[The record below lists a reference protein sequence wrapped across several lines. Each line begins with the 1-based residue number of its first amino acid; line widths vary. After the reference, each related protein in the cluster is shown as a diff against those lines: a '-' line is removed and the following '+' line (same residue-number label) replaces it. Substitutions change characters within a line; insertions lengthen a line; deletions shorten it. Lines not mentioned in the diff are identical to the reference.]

1 MLITKFLHNCLN
13 EALQKLIDEQNITNF
28 TPPDYVV
35 EKPKNKTHGDYAT
48 NLPMQLAKIFKENP
62 IDIAHKIKDK
72 FDADN
77 FEEISVASPGFIN
90 FKLSKIWLEKEIIR
104 CTDLKNNFGNQT
116 KKNKKVQVEFVSVN
130 PTGKLHL
137 GHIRGAVIGSTISNI
152 LESQNF
158 TVTRE
163 YYVNDAG
170 NQIEFFCKS
179 IIERIKELQGK
190 DFNIT
195 DEMYGGIDILDI
207 SKKIINKYP
216 DYQNYDFSN
225 IAEDEFEGL
234 KKISIEI
241 CINEIMDD
249 LKSLNISHDNW
260 FSESSLIDTGYLDE
274 TIDIL
279 KELNLIYVKD
289 EATWIKTEELG
300 DDRDN
305 VLFKS
310 SDKKPTYF
318 ATDIAYHRNKFKERS
333 FEKVI
338 NVWGS
343 DHHGHIKR
351 MELILEKLNVNPKN
365 FNVILNQI
373 VSLKSNNKTVKFS
386 KRSGNSIFLS
396 EIVEEI
402 GADACRF
409 SFLSRSSESQ
419 MEIDLDLFK
428 NKSAENPVFYIQ
440 YAHARLCSILKNAKE
455 RQIDFETEKILSLE
469 TIEEINLAKK
479 ITEFPEL
486 LHRVSENY
494 GVHELTFF
502 ALELSQLIQKFYEN
516 NRVFDK
522 DSKGD
527 QITKSRLIITKASK
541 ITLANLLSLMGMSS
555 PEEM

>member
-28 TPPDYVV
+28 TPPSYVV

-72 FDADN
+72 FVADN
-77 FEEISVASPGFIN
+77 LEEISVASPGFIN

-104 CTDLKNNFGNQT
+104 CIDLKNNFGNQT
-116 KKNKKVQVEFVSVN
+116 KNNKKVQVEFVSVN

-190 DFNIT
+190 NFNIT
-195 DEMYGGIDILDI
+195 EEMYNGIDVVDI
-207 SKKIINKYP
+207 SKKIINEYP
-216 DYQNYDFSN
+216 DYQNYDFSK
-225 IAEDEFEGL
+225 ITEDEFENL

-241 CINEIMDD
+241 CINEIIED
-249 LKSLNISHDNW
+249 LKSLKIFHDNW
-260 FSESSLIDTGYLDE
+260 FYESNLIDTKYLDE
-274 TIDIL
+274 TIGVL
-279 KELNLIYVKD
+279 KELNLIYIKD

-310 SDKKPTYF
+310 NDNKPTYF

-351 MELILEKLNVNPKN
+351 MELILEKLKINPKN
-365 FNVILNQI
+365 FDVILNQI
-373 VSLKSNNKTVKFS
+373 VSLKSNDKTIKFS

-396 EIVEEI
+396 EIVEKI

-428 NKSAENPVFYIQ
+428 NKSSENPVFYIQ
-440 YAHARLCSILKNAKE
+440 YAHARLCSILKNAEE
-455 RQIDFETEKILSLE
+455 RQIDFESEKILSLK
-469 TIEEINLAKK
+469 TLEEINLAKK

-522 DSKGD
+522 ESKD
-527 QITKSRLIITKASK
+527 DEITKSRLIITKASK
-541 ITLANLLSLMGMSS
+541 ITLANLLTLMGMSS

>member
-28 TPPDYVV
+28 TPPSYVV

-77 FEEISVASPGFIN
+77 LEEISVASPGFIN

-104 CTDLKNNFGNQT
+104 CIDLKNNYGNQT
-116 KKNKKVQVEFVSVN
+116 KNNKKVQVEFVSVN

-190 DFNIT
+190 DFKIT
-195 DEMYGGIDILDI
+195 DEMYSGIDILNI

-225 IAEDEFEGL
+225 ITEDEFEEL

-249 LKSLNISHDNW
+249 LKSLNIYHDNW
-260 FSESSLIDTGYLDE
+260 FSESSLIDAGYLDE

-338 NVWGS
+338 YVWGS

-351 MELILEKLNVNPKN
+351 MELILEKLNVDPKN

>member
-13 EALQKLIDEQNITNF
+13 EALQELIDEQNISNF
-28 TPPDYVV
+28 TPPLYVI
-35 EKPKNKTHGDYAT
+35 EKPKNKNHGDYAT
-48 NLPMQLAKIFKENP
+48 NLPMQLAKIFKDSP
-62 IDIAHKIKDK
+62 INIANKIKDK

-77 FEEISVASPGFIN
+77 LEEISVASPGFIN
-90 FKLSKIWLEKEIIR
+90 FKLSKSWLKKEIIK
-104 CTDLKNNFGNQT
+104 CVELKNNFGNQNN
-116 KKNKKVQVEFVSVN
+116 KKKKVQVEFVSVN

-152 LESQNF
+152 LESLNF
-158 TVTRE
+158 SVTRE

-179 IIERIKELQGK
+179 VIERIKEQQGK

-195 DEMYGGIDILDI
+195 EEMYSGIDIINI
-207 SKKIINKYP
+207 SKKIITKHP

-225 IAEDEFEGL
+225 ISKNEFENL

-241 CINEIMDD
+241 CINEIIDD

-260 FSESSLIDTGYLDE
+260 FSESSLIDTKYLDE

-351 MELILEKLNVNPKN
+351 MELILEKLKINPEN
-365 FNVILNQI
+365 FDVILNQI
-373 VSLKSNNKTVKFS
+373 VSLKSKNKTVKFS

-428 NKSAENPVFYIQ
+428 NKSNENPVFYIQ

-455 RQIDFETEKILSLE
+455 RKIDFETEKILSLK
-469 TIEEINLAKK
+469 TNEEINLAKK

-516 NRVFDK
+516 NRVFDNESK
-522 DSKGD
+522 DEEIL
-527 QITKSRLIITKASK
+527 QSRLIITKASK
-541 ITLANLLSLMGMSS
+541 ITLSNLLSIMGMKA

>member
-1 MLITKFLHNCLN
+1 
-13 EALQKLIDEQNITNF
+13 
-28 TPPDYVV
+28 
-35 EKPKNKTHGDYAT
+35 
-48 NLPMQLAKIFKENP
+48 
-62 IDIAHKIKDK
+62 
-72 FDADN
+72 
-77 FEEISVASPGFIN
+77 
-90 FKLSKIWLEKEIIR
+90 
-104 CTDLKNNFGNQT
+104 
-116 KKNKKVQVEFVSVN
+116 
-130 PTGKLHL
+130 
-137 GHIRGAVIGSTISNI
+137 
-152 LESQNF
+152 
-158 TVTRE
+158 
-163 YYVNDAG
+163 
-170 NQIEFFCKS
+170 
-179 IIERIKELQGK
+179 
-190 DFNIT
+190 
-195 DEMYGGIDILDI
+195 
-207 SKKIINKYP
+207 
-216 DYQNYDFSN
+216 
-225 IAEDEFEGL
+225 
-234 KKISIEI
+234 
-241 CINEIMDD
+241 MDD

-260 FSESSLIDTGYLDE
+260 FSESSLIDAGYLDE

-279 KELNLIYVKD
+279 KELNLIYIKD

-351 MELILEKLNVNPKN
+351 MELILEKLNVNQKN
-365 FNVILNQI
+365 FKVILNQI
-373 VSLKSNNKTVKFS
+373 VSLKSNNNTVKFS

-396 EIVEEI
+396 EIVVEI

-455 RQIDFETEKILSLE
+455 RQIDFETEKILSLK

-522 DSKGD
+522 DSKDD

>member
-1 MLITKFLHNCLN
+1 MLITKFLHNCLK

-28 TPPDYVV
+28 TPPVYVV
-35 EKPKNKTHGDYAT
+35 EKPKNKNHGDYAT

-62 IDIAHKIKDK
+62 LSIANKIKDK

-77 FEEISVASPGFIN
+77 LEDISVASPGFIN
-90 FKLSKIWLEKEIIR
+90 FKLSKTWLEKEIIR
-104 CTDLKNNFGNQT
+104 CIELKNNFGNQN

-190 DFNIT
+190 NFNIT
-195 DEMYGGIDILDI
+195 EEMYNGIDVVDI
-207 SKKIINKYP
+207 SKKIINEYP
-216 DYQNYDFSN
+216 DYQNYDFSK
-225 IAEDEFEGL
+225 ITEDEFENL

-241 CINEIMDD
+241 CINEIIED
-249 LKSLNISHDNW
+249 LKSLNIFHDNW
-260 FSESSLIDTGYLDE
+260 FYESNLIDTKYLDE
-274 TIDIL
+274 TIGVL
-279 KELNLIYVKD
+279 KELNLIYIKD

-310 SDKKPTYF
+310 NDNKPTYF

-351 MELILEKLNVNPKN
+351 MELILEKLKINPKN
-365 FNVILNQI
+365 FDVILNQI
-373 VSLKSNNKTVKFS
+373 VSLKSNDKTIKFS

-396 EIVEEI
+396 EIVEKI

-428 NKSAENPVFYIQ
+428 NKSSENPVFYLQ
-440 YAHARLCSILKNAKE
+440 YAHARLCSILKNAEE
-455 RQIDFETEKILSLE
+455 RQIDFESEKILSLK
-469 TIEEINLAKK
+469 TLEEINLAKK

-522 DSKGD
+522 ESKD
-527 QITKSRLIITKASK
+527 DEITKSRLIITKASK
-541 ITLANLLSLMGMSS
+541 ITLANLLTLMGMSS

>member
-28 TPPDYVV
+28 TPPTYVV

-77 FEEISVASPGFIN
+77 LEEISVASPGFIN

-104 CTDLKNNFGNQT
+104 CIDLKNNFGNQT
-116 KKNKKVQVEFVSVN
+116 KNNKKVQVEFVSVN

-195 DEMYGGIDILDI
+195 DEMYSGIDILDI

-225 IAEDEFEGL
+225 ITEDEFDNL

-351 MELILEKLNVNPKN
+351 MELSLEKLNVNPEN
-365 FNVILNQI
+365 FKVILNQI
-373 VSLKSNNKTVKFS
+373 VSLKSNNNTVKFS

-428 NKSAENPVFYIQ
+428 NKSTENPVFYIQ

-455 RQIDFETEKILSLE
+455 RQIDFETEKILSLK

-522 DSKGD
+522 DSKDD

>member
-1 MLITKFLHNCLN
+1 MLITKFLHNCLK

-28 TPPDYVV
+28 TPPVYVV
-35 EKPKNKTHGDYAT
+35 EKPKNKNHGDYAT

-62 IDIAHKIKDK
+62 LSIANKIKDK

-77 FEEISVASPGFIN
+77 LEDISVASPGFIN
-90 FKLSKIWLEKEIIR
+90 FKLSKTWLEKEIIR
-104 CTDLKNNFGNQT
+104 CIELKNNFGNQN

-190 DFNIT
+190 NFNIT
-195 DEMYGGIDILDI
+195 EEMYNGIDVVDI
-207 SKKIINKYP
+207 SKKIINEYP
-216 DYQNYDFSN
+216 DYQNYDFSK
-225 IAEDEFEGL
+225 ITEDEFENL

-241 CINEIMDD
+241 CINEIIED
-249 LKSLNISHDNW
+249 LKSLNIFHDNW
-260 FSESSLIDTGYLDE
+260 FYESNLIDTEYLDE
-274 TIDIL
+274 TIGVL
-279 KELNLIYVKD
+279 KELNLIYIKD

-310 SDKKPTYF
+310 NDNKPTYF

-351 MELILEKLNVNPKN
+351 MELILEKLKINPKN
-365 FNVILNQI
+365 FDVILNQI
-373 VSLKSNNKTVKFS
+373 VSLKSNNKTIKFS

-396 EIVEEI
+396 EIVEKI

-428 NKSAENPVFYIQ
+428 NKSSENPVFYIQ
-440 YAHARLCSILKNAKE
+440 YAHARLCSILKNAEE
-455 RQIDFETEKILSLE
+455 RQIDFESEKILSLK
-469 TIEEINLAKK
+469 TLEEINLAKK

-522 DSKGD
+522 ESKD
-527 QITKSRLIITKASK
+527 DEITKSRLIITKASK
-541 ITLANLLSLMGMSS
+541 ITLANLLTLMGMSS

>member
-1 MLITKFLHNCLN
+1 MLITKFLHNCLK

-28 TPPDYVV
+28 TPPVYVV
-35 EKPKNKTHGDYAT
+35 EKPKNKNHGDYAT

-62 IDIAHKIKDK
+62 LSIANKIKDK

-77 FEEISVASPGFIN
+77 LEEISVASPGFIN
-90 FKLSKIWLEKEIIR
+90 FKLSKTWLEKEIIR
-104 CTDLKNNFGNQT
+104 CIELKNNFGNQN

-190 DFNIT
+190 NFNIT
-195 DEMYGGIDILDI
+195 EEMYNGIDVVDI
-207 SKKIINKYP
+207 SKKIINEYP
-216 DYQNYDFSN
+216 DYQNYDFSK
-225 IAEDEFEGL
+225 ITEDEFENL

-241 CINEIMDD
+241 CINEIIED
-249 LKSLNISHDNW
+249 LKSLNIFHDNW
-260 FSESSLIDTGYLDE
+260 FYESNLIDTKYLDE
-274 TIDIL
+274 TIGVL
-279 KELNLIYVKD
+279 KELNLIYIKD

-310 SDKKPTYF
+310 NDNKPTYF

-351 MELILEKLNVNPKN
+351 MELILEKLKINPKN
-365 FNVILNQI
+365 FDVILNQI
-373 VSLKSNNKTVKFS
+373 VSLKSNNKTIKFS

-396 EIVEEI
+396 EIVEKI

-428 NKSAENPVFYIQ
+428 NKSSENPVFYIQ
-440 YAHARLCSILKNAKE
+440 YAHARLCSILKNAEE
-455 RQIDFETEKILSLE
+455 RQIDFESEKILSLK
-469 TIEEINLAKK
+469 TLEEINLAKK

-522 DSKGD
+522 ESKD
-527 QITKSRLIITKASK
+527 DEITKSRLIITKASK
-541 ITLANLLSLMGMSS
+541 ITLANLLTLMGMSS

>member
-1 MLITKFLHNCLN
+1 MLITKFLHNCLK

-28 TPPDYVV
+28 TPPVYVV
-35 EKPKNKTHGDYAT
+35 EKPKNKNHGDYAT

-62 IDIAHKIKDK
+62 LSIANKIKDK

-77 FEEISVASPGFIN
+77 LEEISVASPGFIN
-90 FKLSKIWLEKEIIR
+90 FKLSKTWLEKEIIR
-104 CTDLKNNFGNQT
+104 CIELKNNFGNQN

-190 DFNIT
+190 NFNIT
-195 DEMYGGIDILDI
+195 EEMYNGIDVVDI
-207 SKKIINKYP
+207 SKKIINEYP
-216 DYQNYDFSN
+216 DYQNYDFSK
-225 IAEDEFEGL
+225 ITEDEFENL

-241 CINEIMDD
+241 CINEIIED
-249 LKSLNISHDNW
+249 LKSLNIFHDNW
-260 FSESSLIDTGYLDE
+260 FYESNLIDTKYLDE
-274 TIDIL
+274 TIGVL
-279 KELNLIYVKD
+279 KELNLIYIKD

-310 SDKKPTYF
+310 NDNKPTYF

-351 MELILEKLNVNPKN
+351 MELILEKLKINPKN
-365 FNVILNQI
+365 FDVILNQI
-373 VSLKSNNKTVKFS
+373 VSLKSNNKTIKFS

-428 NKSAENPVFYIQ
+428 NKSSENPVFYIQ
-440 YAHARLCSILKNAKE
+440 YAHARLCSILKNAEE
-455 RQIDFETEKILSLE
+455 RQIDFESEKILSLK
-469 TIEEINLAKK
+469 TLEEINLAKK

-522 DSKGD
+522 ESKD
-527 QITKSRLIITKASK
+527 DEITKSRLIITKASK
-541 ITLANLLSLMGMSS
+541 ITLANLLTLMGMSS

>member
-1 MLITKFLHNCLN
+1 MLITKFLHNCLK

-28 TPPDYVV
+28 TPPVYVV
-35 EKPKNKTHGDYAT
+35 EKPKNKNHGDYAT
-48 NLPMQLAKIFKENP
+48 NLPMQLAKILKEDP
-62 IDIAHKIKDK
+62 LSIANKIKDK

-77 FEEISVASPGFIN
+77 LEDISVASPGFIN
-90 FKLSKIWLEKEIIR
+90 FKLSKTWLENEIIR
-104 CTDLKNNFGNQT
+104 CIELKNNFGNQN

-190 DFNIT
+190 NFNIT
-195 DEMYGGIDILDI
+195 EEMYNGIDVVDI
-207 SKKIINKYP
+207 SKKIINEYP
-216 DYQNYDFSN
+216 DYQNYDFSK
-225 IAEDEFEGL
+225 ITEDEFENL

-241 CINEIMDD
+241 CINEIIED
-249 LKSLNISHDNW
+249 LKSLNIFHDNW
-260 FSESSLIDTGYLDE
+260 FYESNLIDTKYLDE
-274 TIDIL
+274 TIGVL
-279 KELNLIYVKD
+279 KELNLIYIKD

-310 SDKKPTYF
+310 NDNKPTYF

-351 MELILEKLNVNPKN
+351 MELILEKLKINPKN
-365 FNVILNQI
+365 FDVILNQI
-373 VSLKSNNKTVKFS
+373 VSLKSNDKTIKFS

-396 EIVEEI
+396 EIVEKI

-428 NKSAENPVFYIQ
+428 NKSNENPVFYIQ
-440 YAHARLCSILKNAKE
+440 YAHARLCSILKNAEE
-455 RQIDFETEKILSLE
+455 RQIDFESEKILSLK
-469 TIEEINLAKK
+469 TLEEINLAKK

-522 DSKGD
+522 ESKD
-527 QITKSRLIITKASK
+527 DEITKSRLIITKASK
-541 ITLANLLSLMGMSS
+541 ITLANLLTLMGMSS

>member
-1 MLITKFLHNCLN
+1 MLITKFLHNCLK

-28 TPPDYVV
+28 TPPVYVV
-35 EKPKNKTHGDYAT
+35 EKPKNKNHGDYAT

-62 IDIAHKIKDK
+62 LSIANKIKDK

-77 FEEISVASPGFIN
+77 LEDISVASPGFIN
-90 FKLSKIWLEKEIIR
+90 FKLSKTWLENEIIR
-104 CTDLKNNFGNQT
+104 CIELKNNFGNQN

-158 TVTRE
+158 KVTRE

-190 DFNIT
+190 NFNIT
-195 DEMYGGIDILDI
+195 EEMYNGIDVVDI
-207 SKKIINKYP
+207 SKKIINEYP
-216 DYQNYDFSN
+216 DYQNYDFSK
-225 IAEDEFEGL
+225 ITEDEFENL

-241 CINEIMDD
+241 CINEIIED
-249 LKSLNISHDNW
+249 LKSLNIFHDNW
-260 FSESSLIDTGYLDE
+260 FYESNLIDTKYLDE
-274 TIDIL
+274 TIGVL
-279 KELNLIYVKD
+279 KELNLIYIKD

-310 SDKKPTYF
+310 NDNKPTYF

-351 MELILEKLNVNPKN
+351 MELILEKLKINPKN
-365 FNVILNQI
+365 FDVILNQI
-373 VSLKSNNKTVKFS
+373 VSLKSNNKTIKFS

-428 NKSAENPVFYIQ
+428 NKSNENPVFYIQ
-440 YAHARLCSILKNAKE
+440 YAHARLCSILKNAEE
-455 RQIDFETEKILSLE
+455 RQIDFESEKILSLK
-469 TIEEINLAKK
+469 TLEEINLAKK

-522 DSKGD
+522 ESKD
-527 QITKSRLIITKASK
+527 DEITKSRLIITKASK
-541 ITLANLLSLMGMSS
+541 ITLANLLTLMGMSS

>member
-13 EALQKLIDEQNITNF
+13 EALQKLIEEQNINNF
-28 TPPDYVV
+28 TPPTYVV
-35 EKPKNKTHGDYAT
+35 EKPKNKNHGDYAT
-48 NLPMQLAKIFKENP
+48 NLPMQLVKIFKENP

-77 FEEISVASPGFIN
+77 LEEISVASPGFIN
-90 FKLSKIWLEKEIIR
+90 FKLSKSWIEKEI
-104 CTDLKNNFGNQT
+104 LKCIEQKDDFGSQN

-158 TVTRE
+158 TVTKE

-170 NQIEFFCKS
+170 NQIDFFCKS

-190 DFNIT
+190 DSNIT
-195 DEMYGGIDILDI
+195 DEMYGGIDIIDI
-207 SKKIINKYP
+207 SKKIISKYP
-216 DYQNYDFSN
+216 NYQNYDFSN
-225 IAEDEFEGL
+225 ITEDELENL

-241 CINEIMDD
+241 CLNEIKAD

-260 FSESSLIDTGYLDE
+260 FSESSLIDAGYLDE

-279 KELNLIYVKD
+279 NKINLIYIKD
-289 EATWIKTEELG
+289 GATWIKTEELG

-318 ATDIAYHRNKFKERS
+318 ATDIAYHRNKFEERS

-351 MELILEKLNVNPKN
+351 MELILEKLNINPKN
-365 FNVILNQI
+365 LNVILNQI

-428 NKSAENPVFYIQ
+428 NKSTENPVFYIQ
-440 YAHARLCSILKNAKE
+440 YAHARLCSILKNANE
-455 RQIDFETEKILSLE
+455 RQIDFETEQILSIK

-479 ITEFPEL
+479 IIEFPEL

-522 DSKGD
+522 DSKRD
-527 QITKSRLIITKASK
+527 EITKSRLIITKASK

>member
-28 TPPDYVV
+28 TPPTYVV

-77 FEEISVASPGFIN
+77 LEEISVASPGFIN

-104 CTDLKNNFGNQT
+104 CIDLKNNFGNQT
-116 KKNKKVQVEFVSVN
+116 KNNKKVQVEFVSVN

-195 DEMYGGIDILDI
+195 DEMYSGIDILDI

-225 IAEDEFEGL
+225 ITEDEFDNL

-260 FSESSLIDTGYLDE
+260 FLESSLIDTGYLDE
-274 TIDIL
+274 TIGIL
-279 KELNLIYVKD
+279 QELNLIYIKD

-365 FNVILNQI
+365 FKVILNQI
-373 VSLKSNNKTVKFS
+373 VSLKSNNNTVKFS

-402 GADACRF
+402 GADASRF

-428 NKSAENPVFYIQ
+428 NKSTENPVFYIQ

-455 RQIDFETEKILSLE
+455 RQIDFETEKILSLK

-522 DSKGD
+522 DSKDD

>member
-1 MLITKFLHNCLN
+1 MLITKFLHNCLK

-28 TPPDYVV
+28 TPPVYVV
-35 EKPKNKTHGDYAT
+35 EKPKNKNHGDYAT

-62 IDIAHKIKDK
+62 LSIANKIKDK

-77 FEEISVASPGFIN
+77 LEDISVASPGFIN
-90 FKLSKIWLEKEIIR
+90 FKLSKTWLEKEIIR
-104 CTDLKNNFGNQT
+104 CIELKNNFGNQN

-190 DFNIT
+190 NFNIT
-195 DEMYGGIDILDI
+195 EEMYNGIDVVDI
-207 SKKIINKYP
+207 SKKIINEYP
-216 DYQNYDFSN
+216 DYQNYDFSK
-225 IAEDEFEGL
+225 ITEDEFENL

-241 CINEIMDD
+241 CINEIIED
-249 LKSLNISHDNW
+249 LKSLKIFHDNW
-260 FSESSLIDTGYLDE
+260 FYESNLIDTKYLDE
-274 TIDIL
+274 TIGVL
-279 KELNLIYVKD
+279 KELNLIYIKD

-310 SDKKPTYF
+310 NDNKPTYF

-351 MELILEKLNVNPKN
+351 MELILEKLKINPKN
-365 FNVILNQI
+365 FDVILNQI
-373 VSLKSNNKTVKFS
+373 VSLKSNDKTIKFS

-396 EIVEEI
+396 EIVEKI

-428 NKSAENPVFYIQ
+428 NKSSENPVFYIQ
-440 YAHARLCSILKNAKE
+440 YAHARLCSILKNAEE
-455 RQIDFETEKILSLE
+455 RQIDFESEKILSLK
-469 TIEEINLAKK
+469 TLEEINLAKK

-522 DSKGD
+522 ESKD
-527 QITKSRLIITKASK
+527 DEITKSRLIITKASK
-541 ITLANLLSLMGMSS
+541 ITLANLLTLMGMSS

>member
-1 MLITKFLHNCLN
+1 MLITKFLHNCLK

-28 TPPDYVV
+28 TPPVYVV
-35 EKPKNKTHGDYAT
+35 EKPKNKNHGDYAT

-62 IDIAHKIKDK
+62 LSIANKIKDK

-77 FEEISVASPGFIN
+77 LEDISVASPGFIN
-90 FKLSKIWLEKEIIR
+90 FKLSKTWLEKEIIR
-104 CTDLKNNFGNQT
+104 CIDLKNNFGNQT
-116 KKNKKVQVEFVSVN
+116 KNNNKVQVEFVSVN

-158 TVTRE
+158 KVTRE

-190 DFNIT
+190 NFNIT
-195 DEMYGGIDILDI
+195 EEMYNGIDVVDI
-207 SKKIINKYP
+207 SKKIINEYP
-216 DYQNYDFSN
+216 DYQNYDFSK
-225 IAEDEFEGL
+225 ITEDEFENL

-241 CINEIMDD
+241 CINEIIED
-249 LKSLNISHDNW
+249 LKSLNIFHDNW
-260 FSESSLIDTGYLDE
+260 FYESNLIDTKYLDE
-274 TIDIL
+274 TIGVL
-279 KELNLIYVKD
+279 KELNLIYIKD

-310 SDKKPTYF
+310 NDNKPTYF

-351 MELILEKLNVNPKN
+351 MELILEKLKINPKN
-365 FNVILNQI
+365 FDVILNQI
-373 VSLKSNNKTVKFS
+373 VSLKSNNKTIKFS

-428 NKSAENPVFYIQ
+428 NKSNENPVFYIQ
-440 YAHARLCSILKNAKE
+440 YAHARLCSILKNAEE
-455 RQIDFETEKILSLE
+455 RQIDFESEKILSLK
-469 TIEEINLAKK
+469 TLEEINLAKK

-522 DSKGD
+522 ESKD
-527 QITKSRLIITKASK
+527 DEITKSRLIITKASK
-541 ITLANLLSLMGMSS
+541 ITLANLLTLMGMSS

>member
-1 MLITKFLHNCLN
+1 MLITKFLHNCLK

-28 TPPDYVV
+28 TPPVYVV
-35 EKPKNKTHGDYAT
+35 EKPKNKNHGDYAT

-62 IDIAHKIKDK
+62 LSIANKIKDK

-77 FEEISVASPGFIN
+77 LEDISVASPGFIN
-90 FKLSKIWLEKEIIR
+90 FKLSKTWLEKEIIR
-104 CTDLKNNFGNQT
+104 CIELKNNFGNQN

-190 DFNIT
+190 NFNIT
-195 DEMYGGIDILDI
+195 EEMYNGIDVVDI
-207 SKKIINKYP
+207 SKKIINEYP
-216 DYQNYDFSN
+216 DYQNYDFSK
-225 IAEDEFEGL
+225 ITEDEFENL

-241 CINEIMDD
+241 CINEIIED
-249 LKSLNISHDNW
+249 LKSLNIFHDNW
-260 FSESSLIDTGYLDE
+260 FYESNLIDTKYLDE
-274 TIDIL
+274 TIGVL
-279 KELNLIYVKD
+279 KELNLIYIKD

-310 SDKKPTYF
+310 NDNKPTYF

-351 MELILEKLNVNPKN
+351 MELILEKLKINPKN
-365 FNVILNQI
+365 FDVILNQI
-373 VSLKSNNKTVKFS
+373 VSLKSNDKTIKFS

-396 EIVEEI
+396 EIVEKI

-428 NKSAENPVFYIQ
+428 NKSNENPVFYIQ
-440 YAHARLCSILKNAKE
+440 YAHARLCSILKNAEE
-455 RQIDFETEKILSLE
+455 RQIDFESEKILSLK
-469 TIEEINLAKK
+469 TLEEINLAKK

-522 DSKGD
+522 ESKD
-527 QITKSRLIITKASK
+527 DEITKSRLIITKASK
-541 ITLANLLSLMGMSS
+541 ITLANLLTLMGMSS

>member
-1 MLITKFLHNCLN
+1 MLITKFLHNCLK

-28 TPPDYVV
+28 TPPVYVV
-35 EKPKNKTHGDYAT
+35 EKPKNKNHGDYAT

-62 IDIAHKIKDK
+62 LSIANKIKDK

-77 FEEISVASPGFIN
+77 LEEISVASPGFIN
-90 FKLSKIWLEKEIIR
+90 FKLSKTWLEKEIIR
-104 CTDLKNNFGNQT
+104 CIELKNNFGNQN

-190 DFNIT
+190 NFNIT
-195 DEMYGGIDILDI
+195 EEMYNGIDVVDI
-207 SKKIINKYP
+207 SKKIINEYP
-216 DYQNYDFSN
+216 DYQNYDFSK
-225 IAEDEFEGL
+225 ITEDEFENL

-241 CINEIMDD
+241 CINEIIED
-249 LKSLNISHDNW
+249 LKSLNIFHDNW
-260 FSESSLIDTGYLDE
+260 FYESNLIDTKYLDE
-274 TIDIL
+274 TIGVL
-279 KELNLIYVKD
+279 KELNLIYIKD

-310 SDKKPTYF
+310 NDNKPTYF

-351 MELILEKLNVNPKN
+351 MELILEKLKINPKN
-365 FNVILNQI
+365 FDVILNQI
-373 VSLKSNNKTVKFS
+373 VSLKSNDKTIKFS

-396 EIVEEI
+396 EIVEKI

-428 NKSAENPVFYIQ
+428 NKSSENPVFYIQ
-440 YAHARLCSILKNAKE
+440 YAHARLCSILKNAEE
-455 RQIDFETEKILSLE
+455 RQIDFESEKILSLK
-469 TIEEINLAKK
+469 TLEEINLAKK

-522 DSKGD
+522 ESKD
-527 QITKSRLIITKASK
+527 DEITKSRLIITKASK
-541 ITLANLLSLMGMSS
+541 ITLANLLTLMGMSS